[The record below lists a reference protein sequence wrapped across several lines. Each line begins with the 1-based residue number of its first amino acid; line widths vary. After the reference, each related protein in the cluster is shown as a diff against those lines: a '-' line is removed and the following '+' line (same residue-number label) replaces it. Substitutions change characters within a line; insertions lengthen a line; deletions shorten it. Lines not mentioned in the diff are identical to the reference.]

1 MKKLLTLFLLVFV
14 FTVAVSAADTVY
26 LDGTGNTEGAYTT
39 LTAAAAALEN
49 GGDIII
55 VGDTDITA
63 ATVLPEGVA
72 LNITAQKGV
81 VLNLGARL
89 TLGGET
95 TFDNIT
101 INNASTSYQLI
112 VAAGNPVTFGEG
124 VVCTTNGTAL
134 VYPAIVGGNYNTACT
149 KGSHIT
155 VKGGTWRN
163 IYGANYNG
171 SFKGNSTVD
180 FTGGTVLV
188 TLSGGSYSGD
198 YEGTATINIGGDATV
213 EFNQI
218 SGTSLGVVGGNVG
231 VANGNARTFKGKI
244 NINIGGDATVHSL
257 VIGTSIMNNITTTAD
272 VNIDIFGNAHINR
285 NVYAG
290 GWLGKTTTENGI
302 TLTLRE
308 NAKFTNPGGS
318 VYVCAGSQSGTVT
331 GNVKVVLKDNVHV
344 AGNVYGGGYS
354 GSVAGNSTAEIYGG
368 TVTAVFTAGSRTGN
382 VSGDTVANAY
392 GGEIGYY
399 SSTASYGING
409 NGGTSGTVSG
419 TAYITVDGASVAGA
433 VAANTEKYD
442 ITLKSG
448 TVGSVSDTVKI
459 NLDGG
464 KSLKVSGTVTASD
477 FVGGGTLTI
486 AVDGNVV
493 TDKMSGETTLVIDG
507 TPVHKQ
513 TYITVND
520 TTTEAIVNYTPIDAD
535 ILEKAVGDT
544 VTYTLRYTDR
554 YDTTHVKIYYYN
566 PLGTDKTQPNIVV
579 TKGLSTEADRVPM
592 TLAKTTEDGKGVAEA
607 DLTPGLY
614 YYKVYYGNGGSDYD
628 LKYFYVSG
636 KIASLTFECALEPF
650 VANSYME
657 NVTAITTDEVLAHLS
672 LDNLVG
678 YTEAETLATHMSRR
692 AFLTND
698 EICDYVET
706 LDTRSEYLHVFYP
719 FETSEMGNEWP
730 VMVFTKDE
738 VDENADF
745 DTVAAAIR
753 AGGEREILMITGG
766 VHGNEPAGPE
776 GVLFFAS
783 ELCTEYGDEV
793 LDHFGAIVIMPVVS
807 VDNAQRFTR
816 MTADGINPNRDLVA
830 LYLPSTQHQVY
841 VYKSFMPTIT
851 IDCHE
856 DSGTLAAD
864 ESDYSVENMDDIC
877 IRYSGMQNSPLY
889 DVNAFADKTDSLLN
903 QRGIEIMLDAIEAT
917 RTYGL
922 RSSIYYSEQTAPVSS
937 TNYPSTRGSYGFIIE
952 TMRLWSGKP
961 RHERAVFA
969 MKTAL
974 KSMVAEFIKA
984 DGAIAADVYA
994 AREKLESNTKFDDS
1008 LAFATKTSK
1017 SGTAL
1022 LTMPRPT
1029 IYVDGTFKDENN
1041 TKNYSFFDTVS
1052 NLRTLPTAY
1061 VVDANAENI
1070 DKVLAL
1076 LDMHGISYAKIRDGS
1091 TLTLRKYE
1099 GVATALTSA
1108 SAVTMAEAA
1117 EITFENGAY
1126 VITMNNSSA
1135 YLIAYLLEPDSCKF
1149 TSAEETAVSMTHMGY
1164 ITEGDIYRS
1173 EVDDMP
1179 TVIADMVY
1187 VEGDTDYDGDV
1198 DIMDVLAMLKAVAN
1212 GEGVTLLDVLK
1223 TLKLSVK

>member
-1 MKKLLTLFLLVFV
+1 M
-14 FTVAVSAADTVY
+14 
-26 LDGTGNTEGAYTT
+26 N
-39 LTAAAAALEN
+39 
-49 GGDIII
+49 
-55 VGDTDITA
+55 ITS

-72 LNITAQKGV
+72 LNITAQDNA
-81 VLNLGARL
+81 VLHLGARL

-134 VYPAIVGGNYNTACT
+134 VYPAIIGGNYDTACT

-198 YEGTATINIGGDATV
+198 YEGTATINIGGNATV

-231 VANGNARTFKGKI
+231 VTNGTARTFKGKI

-257 VIGTSIMNNITTTAD
+257 VNGTSIMNNITTVAD
-272 VNIDIFGNAHINR
+272 INIDIFGNAHINR

-290 GWLGKTTTENGI
+290 GWLGNTTTENGI
-302 TLTLRE
+302 TLTIRE
-308 NAKFTNPGGS
+308 NAKFTNPNGS

-331 GNVKVVLKDNVHV
+331 GNVKVVLKDNVNV
-344 AGNVYGGGYS
+344 AGNVYGGGFS
-354 GSVAGNSTAEIYGG
+354 GGVAGNSTAEIYGG
-368 TVTAVFTAGSRTGN
+368 TVTAIFTAGSRTGN
-382 VSGDTVANAY
+382 ISGDTTVNAY
-392 GGEIGYY
+392 GGNIGYY
-399 SSTASYGING
+399 SATAVYGING
-409 NGGTSGTVSG
+409 NGGTNGTVSG
-419 TAYITVDGASVAGA
+419 TAYITLDGASVAGA
-433 VAANTEKYD
+433 IAANTEKYD

-448 TVGSVSDTVKI
+448 TVGSVSDTVRI

-464 KSLKVSGTVTASD
+464 KSLKLSGTVNASD
-477 FVGGGTLTI
+477 FVGGGTLTL
-486 AVDGNVV
+486 AADGDVT

-507 TPVHKQ
+507 TPTHKH

-520 TTTEAIVNYTPIDAD
+520 VSTDATVNYTSVDTD
-535 ILEKAVGDT
+535 VLEKTVGDA
-544 VTYTLRYTDR
+544 VAFTLRYTDR
-554 YDTTHVKIYYYN
+554 YDSTHLKVYYYN
-566 PLGTDKTQPNIVV
+566 PLGIDKTQPKIVM
-579 TKGLSTEADRVPM
+579 TKGLSTEADRVSVAL
-592 TLAKTTEDGKGVAEA
+592 TKTTEDGKGVAEA

-614 YYKVYYGNGGSDYD
+614 YYKVYYGNGGSDYAT
-628 LKYFYVSG
+628 KYFYVSG
-636 KIASLTFECALEPF
+636 KAESLTFECPLEPF
-650 VANSYME
+650 VENSYME

-672 LDNLVG
+672 LNNLVG
-678 YTEAETLATHMSRR
+678 YTAAETLATHMDRR
-692 AFLTND
+692 AFLTNE
-698 EICDYVET
+698 EICDYVAT
-706 LDTRSEYLHVFYP
+706 LDLRSDYLHVYYP

-738 VDENADF
+738 IDENADF
-745 DTVAAAIR
+745 NTVAAAIR

-783 ELCTEYGDEV
+783 ELCGEYGDEV
-793 LDHFGAIVIMPVVS
+793 LNHFGAIVIMPVVS
-807 VDNAQRFTR
+807 VDNSQRFQR
-816 MTADGINPNRDLVA
+816 MTPDGINPNRDLIA

-841 VYKSFMPTIT
+841 VYNSFMPTIT

-856 DSGTLAAD
+856 DSGTLTAD
-864 ESDYSVENMDDIC
+864 ESDYSIENMDDIC
-877 IRYSGMQNSPLY
+877 IRYSGMLNTPLY
-889 DVNAFADKTDSLLN
+889 DVTAFADKTASLIDH
-903 QRGIEIMLDAIEAT
+903 RGVDIMLDAIETT
-917 RTYGL
+917 RAHGL
-922 RSSIYYSEQTAPVSS
+922 RSSIYYAEQAVPVSS
-937 TNYPSTRGSYGFIIE
+937 TNYPSIRGSYGFIIE

-974 KSMVAEFIKA
+974 KSMVAEFIEA

-994 AREKLESNTKFDDS
+994 AREKMINNTKFDDS
-1008 LAFATKTSK
+1008 FAFAMKTSK
-1017 SGTAL
+1017 SGKTL
-1022 LTMPRPT
+1022 VSMPRP
-1029 IYVDGTFKDENN
+1029 IVYVDGTYKDENN
-1041 TKNYSFFDTVS
+1041 TKNFSFFDTVS
-1052 NLRTLPTAY
+1052 DLRTLPTAY

-1070 DKVLAL
+1070 DKVLKL
-1076 LDMHGISYAKIRDGS
+1076 LDMHGISYTQIRNGS

-1099 GVATALTSA
+1099 GVASALTSA
-1108 SAVTMAEAA
+1108 PAVTMADATEV
-1117 EITFENGAY
+1117 TFENGAY
-1126 VITMNNSSA
+1126 VITMNNSNA

-1149 TSAEETAVSMTHMGY
+1149 VNAEETSVSMTHLGY
-1164 ITEGDIYRS
+1164 ITDGDIYRA
-1173 EVDDMP
+1173 ELDDMAD
-1179 TVIADMVY
+1179 VIAGMVY
-1187 VEGDTDYDGDV
+1187 VDGDIDFDGDV
-1198 DIMDVLAMLKAVAN
+1198 DIMDVMTALKKAVN
-1212 GEGVTLLDVLK
+1212 SDEYTLLDVLK
-1223 TLKLSVK
+1223 ILKLTVK